1 MNKNINGAGLFPSQ
15 AQLDAWLA
23 FAHQLADAANALMMP
38 ALSARPSAQM
48 KADKSMVTALDT
60 AIEMRL
66 REMIAQKYPEH
77 GVLGEE
83 APPYQLNAD
92 AVWVL
97 DPIDGTA
104 PFIAGVPVF
113 GSLIALT
120 WQGKPVIGIMHL
132 PATQQRYVGVTGRA
146 STLNS
151 KLITT
156 RSSLDCVALSDAMMS
171 NSNPDFL
178 NALERPVLDA
188 LRSATAWRIYG
199 GCCMSYGLLASGRT
213 DLALDAGFKVW
224 DYAPFVPLIEG
235 AGGVI
240 SDWQGRPLTLQS
252 GSQVL
257 AAGNAELHKAAL
269 ALISTI
275 QAAQ

>member
-1 MNKNINGAGLFPSQ
+1 
-15 AQLDAWLA
+15 
-23 FAHQLADAANALMMP
+23 
-38 ALSARPSAQM
+38 
-48 KADKSMVTALDT
+48 
-60 AIEMRL
+60 
-66 REMIAQKYPEH
+66 MI
-77 GVLGEE
+77 
-83 APPYQLNAD
+83 
-92 AVWVL
+92 
-97 DPIDGTA
+97 
-104 PFIAGVPVF
+104 
-113 GSLIALT
+113 
-120 WQGKPVIGIMHL
+120 
-132 PATQQRYVGVTGRA
+132 
-146 STLNS
+146 
-151 KLITT
+151 
-156 RSSLDCVALSDAMMS
+156 S

-240 SDWQGRPLTLQS
+240 SDWQGKPLTLQS